1 MLGSMVIMK
10 IVLMVLLL
18 YFLLNCLIIKRNSRV
33 IDTMHKMGS
42 EKLGWNVP
50 KLIVFLVFLFCAV
63 FIFGVK
69 KIDYSEQLELE
80 KKINEVMEEK
90 K

>member
-1 MLGSMVIMK
+1 MK

-18 YFLLNCLIIKRNSRV
+18 YFLLNYLIIKRDSRA
-33 IDTMHKMGS
+33 IDTMHKMGF

-50 KLIVFLVFLFCAV
+50 KLVVFLVLLFGAV
-63 FIFGVK
+63 FVFGVK